1 MFKLSFFFLVA
12 VVTGAPAGALV
23 HETAVSQSDNAMP
36 DIPVQLRAELQAEV
50 DVAETALA
58 QEKTA
63 LQEAKSAAASAEAD
77 METKQNAIKGRG
89 LRKLKATHKW
99 KKAKEKFEKLKKIEE
114 EVQTAYDDAKAELD
128 AAKSLYKYNIETGPC
143 GLGEY
148 KVAANDYDG
157 ITSCKECP
165 EKENLDHVELHFDTE
180 CQACPMGSK
189 LVGEEDCS
197 ASGGGSRGRADPC
210 KWRYTGCI
218 QCAPGKYSDQVN
230 WTWNNCKWCKPGKYT
245 RPEDNG
251 GFGQSECKGL
261 CGINEESEKK
271 SKDKSACY
279 KCPAGKFG
287 TATNIGHPCEY
298 CSYPT
303 QHPNCASM

>member
-1 MFKLSFFFLVA
+1 MFKLSFSLLVA

-77 METKQNAIKGRG
+77 METKQNAWNRTPN
-89 LRKLKATHKW
+89 RKAW
-99 KKAKEKFEKLKKIEE
+99 KKRKAKKAWEEAKEKFENMKEIEE

-128 AAKSLYKYNIETGPC
+128 AAKSFYKYSIETGPC
-143 GLGEY
+143 GRGEY

-165 EKENLDHVELHFDTE
+165 KYENLDHVELHFDTE
-180 CQACPMGSK
+180 CHPCPMGNRLIGDYSTGAWYPNGCVPCDPGTYSAEVNFGYSK
-189 LVGEEDCS
+189 C
-197 ASGGGSRGRADPC
+197 
-210 KWRYTGCI
+210 W
-218 QCAPGKYSDQVN
+218 
-230 WTWNNCKWCKPGKYT
+230 NCKKGKYT

-251 GFGQSECKGL
+251 GFGQSQCKGL
-261 CGINEESEKK
+261 CGVNEESNMK

-279 KCPAGKFG
+279 KCPTGKYG
-287 TATNIGHPCEY
+287 TEINIGHQCKTCNEP
-298 CSYPT
+298 S
-303 QHPNCASM
+303 QHPNCASMEKP